1 MLTADEL
8 AILEFERSW
17 WLQPGPKD
25 QAIEFGLGLS
35 AATYYEMLHELLDNP
50 AARRRDPL
58 TIRRL
63 EAIMKRGDQSTK
75 AMG

>member
-1 MLTADEL
+1 MLTADQL

-50 AARRRDPL
+50 AARRQDPL
-58 TIRRL
+58 TMRRL
-63 EAIMKRGDQSTK
+63 DALMSCGDQLTE
-75 AMG
+75 ATV